1 MTQQQVAEW
10 ILDILVKDLWLK
22 PGTPVPDHQ
31 LREKYRA
38 RKADSADQGGAE
50 VRRGTRVVEV
60 RPGASPNW
68 AMRMLE
74 VGRAAVSM
82 WATAGSMDDVANRR
96 RAM

>member
-1 MTQQQVAEW
+1 MPIRMTQQQVAEW

-60 RPGASPNW
+60 RPDQGHLAPH
-68 AMRMLE
+68 RTGL
-74 VGRAAVSM
+74 
-82 WATAGSMDDVANRR
+82 
-96 RAM
+96 